1 MQGSYLYMHEV
12 YGWVPVLVIVES
24 TLSTGIHLY
33 STASYDGKITCTS
46 LLSLTLYS
54 CVPWICRYLVY
65 IFINILEKDQ
75 NVTEAPRFVD
85 KSVA

>member
-33 STASYDGKITCTS
+33 STAS
-46 LLSLTLYS
+46 
-54 CVPWICRYLVY
+54 
-65 IFINILEKDQ
+65 
-75 NVTEAPRFVD
+75 
-85 KSVA
+85 